1 MPLFEAVPTLV
12 GVESRVYEPDL
23 ISQLLFTYYNWII
36 FTISL
41 FVILYGI
48 RWYYNTRYKK

>member
-12 GVESRVYEPDL
+12 ETRVYEPDIITQFL
-23 ISQLLFTYYNWII
+23 VTYYNWIV